1 MTDITIFLGPP
12 GAGKGTQAEK
22 ISDKFNIPHISTG
35 VMLREHVENETELG
49 LVAKEILNKG
59 NLVSDELVTSMLIE
73 RLENDDC
80 EKGAILDGFPRTI
93 TQAESLNIEGLNIK
107 TVILFEVNETELIK
121 RMVERGREDDTEESI
136 KVRLDVYRDETLPLI
151 KFYDD
156 KDVLKTVDAFGDI
169 DEIFNHISGF
179 MKT

>member
-22 ISDKFNIPHISTG
+22 ISEKFIIPHISTG

-93 TQAESLNIEGLNIK
+93 AQAESLNIEGLNIK

-136 KVRLDVYRDETLPLI
+136 KVRLDVYRCLLYTSDAADE
-151 KFYDD
+151 
-156 KDVLKTVDAFGDI
+156 
-169 DEIFNHISGF
+169 
-179 MKT
+179 